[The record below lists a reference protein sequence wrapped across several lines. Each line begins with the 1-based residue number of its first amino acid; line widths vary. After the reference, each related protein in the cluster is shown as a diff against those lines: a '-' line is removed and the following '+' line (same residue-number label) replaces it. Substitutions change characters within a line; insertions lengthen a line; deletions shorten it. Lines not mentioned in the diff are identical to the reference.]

1 MILYYAFI
9 CFPQY
14 ITFILGKECVGEF
27 ILHWKPDLLLMAS
40 VCCLPACLQH
50 VSHMVWQNQIL
61 GRSVLHSYQPTI
73 ETVFVKVLILWFEKK
88 KILLSRVHFSVSCR
102 KILTITY
109 SSCRNTFFFQLI
121 FFKLYFPVFQFWPN
135 SAVLLQSVVTAYK
148 VCEGRGRERAWRSM
162 TSSFR
167 KRRLEHFLL
176 LPLCTIKRVNQE

>member
-1 MILYYAFI
+1 MFSPIYYLYFGERV
-9 CFPQY
+9 CWWVH
-14 ITFILGKECVGEF
+14 ITLKAWSAAHGFRV
-27 ILHWKPDLLLMAS
+27 
-40 VCCLPACLQH
+40 LPASLPPAC
-50 VSHMVWQNQIL
+50 VSHGLTESDSGQVCASFISTNNRDSFCQSLN
-61 GRSVLHSYQPTI
+61 S
-73 ETVFVKVLILWFEKK
+73 LIWKK

-121 FFKLYFPVFQFWPN
+121 FFKLYLAVFQFWPN